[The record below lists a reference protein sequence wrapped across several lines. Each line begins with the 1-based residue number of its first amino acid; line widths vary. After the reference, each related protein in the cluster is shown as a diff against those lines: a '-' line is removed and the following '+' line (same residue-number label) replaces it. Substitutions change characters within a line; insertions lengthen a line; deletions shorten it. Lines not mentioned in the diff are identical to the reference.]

1 MTPDVESHQPNNTAA
16 NRVSSLFLESP
27 LYVAESTR
35 NYPCQISIACK
46 MWPDFIMPIWFCFLG
61 KSWPKHEY
69 VFVERKA
76 CVRFDRDLPKIG
88 QASKCK
94 SVRITRTA
102 AIIIIVID
110 VKWLHRFSVLW
121 ACARYLEQGGHLHI
135 LKLLFA
141 YFNLKFVL
149 VHKSLQVGLLIFQ
162 YMLKKA
168 VTQ

>member
-1 MTPDVESHQPNNTAA
+1 
-16 NRVSSLFLESP
+16 
-27 LYVAESTR
+27 
-35 NYPCQISIACK
+35 
-46 MWPDFIMPIWFCFLG
+46 MPIWFCFLG

-102 AIIIIVID
+102 AMIIIVID

-141 YFNLKFVL
+141 SFNLIRYLFASFNHIVNYLISFQSCPLKLLLAQQRKIGQILIYCSKLLTENCLVL
-149 VHKSLQVGLLIFQ
+149 TFS
-162 YMLKKA
+162 
-168 VTQ
+168 